1 MKKTFIAATVALLPN
16 ITTAQEPI
24 GAVPF
29 YVCGQTQGIFETLA
43 ERYGE
48 SRQFCGTSSTIH
60 LDCHWRNAETGTWS
74 NTRTNIQQDMT
85 CILTSGNNSY
95 AIAQPV
101 PESY

>member
-24 GAVPF
+24 GAIPYF
-29 YVCGQTQGIFETLA
+29 ACATTETMFKTL
-43 ERYGE
+43 ESQYGE
-48 SRQFCGTSSTIH
+48 SRQFCGTSSPIH
-60 LDCHWRNAETGTWS
+60 LDCHWRNADTGTWS

-85 CILTSGNNSY
+85 CILTSGNNSH
-95 AIAQPV
+95 AIAQPA